1 MNPVTSGPR
10 VNESL
15 ETSLGGV
22 FACGNVL
29 HVHDLVDF
37 VSEEAEAA
45 GRNAARY
52 VKDGNAKGNA
62 EVFAE
67 DDESK
72 KEIYMDMKTAE
83 KIWNS
88 AISLKAGSGVR
99 YTVPE
104 TIQIRQMEDVLP
116 LRFRVD
122 NVYMNCYISLY
133 FDEEQVLHRKHLIV
147 APGEMET
154 LYLNK
159 EQLLQYPDLKTITV
173 KLEEV

>member
-1 MNPVTSGPR
+1 M
-10 VNESL
+10 
-15 ETSLGGV
+15 
-22 FACGNVL
+22 
-29 HVHDLVDF
+29 
-37 VSEEAEAA
+37 
-45 GRNAARY
+45 RY
-52 VKDGNAKGNA
+52 
-62 EVFAE
+62 
-67 DDESK
+67 
-72 KEIYMDMKTAE
+72 I
-83 KIWNS
+83 
-88 AISLKAGSGVR
+88 
-99 YTVPE
+99 VPE
-104 TIQIRQMEDVLP
+104 TIHIRQMEDVLP